1 MGENTISSSL
11 HIFSFVLQQCPG
23 QLGGGLANPRL
34 IHHSAGRR
42 ADVPQQIWWSV
53 EATQMGYDY
62 TFCYSPICAT
72 GPLQEESQVSG
83 YLAARRD
90 TDTIL
95 QVIHSTGQE
104 T

>member
-1 MGENTISSSL
+1 MSWA
-11 HIFSFVLQQCPG
+11 
-23 QLGGGLANPRL
+23 GGLANPRL